1 MKKGQIINPC
11 PRQRVTLTLYTDEL
25 ASLACLA
32 DEWEMTK
39 SEAVKKLIR
48 FAVRH
53 RHLFD
58 GSGQEEIRRKEPAPV
73 PAEPEAEAIDWIRA
87 GADIEALRRGLK

>member
-1 MKKGQIINPC
+1 MKRGQIINPW
-11 PRQRVTLTLYTDEL
+11 PRCRVSVTLYTDEA

-39 SEAVKKLIR
+39 SEAVKRLIR
-48 FAVRH
+48 FAVHH
-53 RHLFD
+53 RGLFD
-58 GSGQEEIRRKEPAPV
+58 GSGREEVHIRKTATA
-73 PAEPEAEAIDWIRA
+73 PAEPEAEAIDWQEA